1 MNFINDKDT
10 PISYF
15 KEKVN
20 QFVEERNWKKYH
32 TPKNLIQAMSIE
44 IAELSEI
51 FLFKEYMLNDIWSN
65 NNLSERISDEVADV
79 FIYLI
84 SFINS
89 LNLDLTEIFLNKML
103 KNKQKYTI
111 DEFKNGIYQ
120 KK

>member
-15 KEKVN
+15 KDKVN

-51 FLFKEYMLNDIWSN
+51 FLFKEYTLNDILSN
-65 NNLSERISDEVADV
+65 KNLSERISEETADV
-79 FIYLI
+79 FIYLV

-89 LNLDLTEIFLNKML
+89 LNLDLTDIFSKKML
-103 KNKQKYTI
+103 KNKQKYST
-111 DEFKNGIYQ
+111 DEFKNGRYQ